1 MKILSLNLLL
11 FVALLSQA
19 QTSPLSVFDN
29 LIGNSWVS
37 EGTQLGGFEG
47 KTVYQVE
54 SGLEG
59 KIIKVTTYATDP
71 TTKEFGLRNEGIRA
85 YDATEKVLKF
95 YEFDKLGGITVG
107 NVVVD
112 GRNMHFEYVYQ
123 GMRLRDSWIY
133 EANNQYQFIVGIWE
147 NDAWKKKFHETR
159 LVRN

>member
-29 LIGNSWVS
+29 LIGSSWVS

-112 GRNMHFEYVYQ
+112 GRNMHF
-123 GMRLRDSWIY
+123 GMCIR
-133 EANNQYQFIVGIWE
+133 A
-147 NDAWKKKFHETR
+147 
-159 LVRN
+159 